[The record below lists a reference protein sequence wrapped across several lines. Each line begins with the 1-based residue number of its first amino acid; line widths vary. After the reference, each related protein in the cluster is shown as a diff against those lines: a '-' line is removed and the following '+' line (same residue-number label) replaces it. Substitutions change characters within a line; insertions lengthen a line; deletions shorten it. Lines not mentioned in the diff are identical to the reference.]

1 MKPEVRNRIIT
12 RGEMQDILV
21 GLRSLD
27 SVNGTNRYGQ
37 LMEKL
42 SVDSSDFLV
51 VKLVC
56 VGMQGFRWR
65 PVLLRPEWNGKF
77 LKYKE
82 DYLKE
87 QGYQNDINGKLL
99 SGIRSRRHNRRK
111 MYDTKEV
118 HRYVD

>member
-42 SVDSSDFLV
+42 SVGSSDFLV

-82 DYLKE
+82 GELIY
-87 QGYQNDINGKLL
+87 
-99 SGIRSRRHNRRK
+99 
-111 MYDTKEV
+111 EV
-118 HRYVD
+118 HMD